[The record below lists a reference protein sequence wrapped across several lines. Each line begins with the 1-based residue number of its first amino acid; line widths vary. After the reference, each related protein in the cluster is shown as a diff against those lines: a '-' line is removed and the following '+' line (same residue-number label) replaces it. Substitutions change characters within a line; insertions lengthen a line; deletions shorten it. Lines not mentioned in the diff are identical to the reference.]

1 MNDSEGTNPK
11 WSLLTIFKQSEFPK
25 NKQNLTI
32 LTSSLL
38 TERQPIIWSIH
49 NMNK

>member
-25 NKQNLTI
+25 NKQNLRI
-32 LTSSLL
+32 TSSLL
-38 TERQPIIWSIH
+38 TERQPII
-49 NMNK
+49 